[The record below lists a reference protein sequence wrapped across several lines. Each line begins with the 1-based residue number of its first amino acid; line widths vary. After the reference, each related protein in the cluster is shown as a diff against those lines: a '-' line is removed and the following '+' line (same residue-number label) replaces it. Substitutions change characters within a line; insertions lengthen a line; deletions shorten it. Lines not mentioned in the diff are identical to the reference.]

1 MIEKIVSD
9 YLTSA
14 LPVPAY
20 PEEPE
25 ERPEKYVLVEKTGS
39 NKENYIN
46 SATVVL
52 QSYAESLY
60 FAAELNEAVK
70 KAMEGIAQLDDV
82 CSAELNSDYRY
93 TDTEAKR
100 YRYQAVY
107 DIVYY
112 Y

>member
-1 MIEKIVSD
+1 MIEKIISD

-25 ERPEKYVLVEKTGS
+25 NRPEKYILVEKTGGGS
-39 NKENYIN
+39 ENYIN
-46 SATVVL
+46 SATIAI

-60 FAAELNEAVK
+60 LAAELNEAVK
-70 KAMEGIAQLDDV
+70 KAMEEVIQLDVV
-82 CSAELNSDYRY
+82 CSIELNSDYRY
-93 TDTEAKR
+93 TDTETKR

-107 DIVYY
+107 DIAHY
-112 Y
+112 

>member
-1 MIEKIVSD
+1 MIEKIISD

-14 LPVPAY
+14 LSVPAF

-25 ERPEKYVLVEKTGS
+25 ERPDRYILVEKTGS
-39 NKENYIN
+39 DKENYIN

-60 FAAELNEAVK
+60 LAAELNEAVK
-70 KAMEGIAQLDDV
+70 MIMEDIVQLDII
-82 CSAELNSDYRY
+82 CSSELNSDYRY
-93 TDTEAKR
+93 TDVETKR

-107 DIVYY
+107 DITHY
-112 Y
+112 

>member
-1 MIEKIVSD
+1 MIEKIISD
-9 YLTSA
+9 YLNQV
-14 LPVPAY
+14 LPVPVY

-25 ERPEKYVLVEKTGS
+25 DRPDEYVLIEKTGGD
-39 NKENYIN
+39 KENYIN

-60 FAAELNEAVK
+60 LAAELNEAVK
-70 KAMEGIAQLDDV
+70 TAMEAIAQLDTI

-93 TDTEAKR
+93 TDTETKR

-107 DIVYY
+107 DIIYY
-112 Y
+112 